1 MVSALSIV
9 DIATFSVQVDF
20 ADFPTLCAVGRK
32 DEGVHDDVGRSEF
45 TSFLVTSCSFLD
57 HRYKTVWVRHRPE

>member
-1 MVSALSIV
+1 MVLALSII

-45 TSFLVTSCSFLD
+45 TSFLVSHPAHF
-57 HRYKTVWVRHRPE
+57 

>member
-1 MVSALSIV
+1 MVLALSII

-45 TSFLVTSCSFLD
+45 TSFLV
-57 HRYKTVWVRHRPE
+57 